1 MCSIEPSHKTSGF
14 QHQHRRNHQ
23 PHITT
28 MCQICSIKEA
38 AAKERWPKP
47 VEASKKDL
55 IFLVDSIHTEYIQY
69 NNVKRSTPNAPPPDA
84 LLDLCRMLS
93 DQLDALEVDREAW
106 WTSPEK
112 RATRQRLE
120 ADLDQ
125 KRLSALHKINNSCIE
140 SIEGLSAK
148 LGGFVKWSLNM
159 NGGVWELM
167 NGHKVAGA

>member
-1 MCSIEPSHKTSGF
+1 
-14 QHQHRRNHQ
+14 
-23 PHITT
+23 

-112 RATRQRLE
+112 RAMRQRLE

-148 LGGFVKWSLNM
+148 LVSAGEPDVDGFELIRLNLQGGFVKWSLNM